1 MWNLFK
7 AELLRFRGWAIALCG
22 VHLLVL
28 GFMTRVVDLAQQPL
42 LVHRSIGGVYVLVGL
57 LLGLYQ
63 MGGYRRP
70 NAWLNLLHRPVPSW
84 KIAGALFGAGTVL
97 LVLAVAL
104 PILAIAG
111 YQETMTARVVDVRH
125 WLLPLAAMLLASC
138 GYLAGGYCM
147 LGGRRYSA
155 CALVLLPLLLVSSA
169 TGAGA
174 LAVQALVMLWLGGM
188 TLAAFKPDLSAPPR
202 SLPATIATALP
213 LQMSLYLLILLLGF
227 GVEMLWIMQG
237 SHPRNRPTPPIGGAI
252 ETERFEDKAL
262 LLAGLANSKRPDAAL
277 LREQVALSETYGI
290 GVQVPRLPLHGELT
304 NVAPMEFDDSE
315 RRVRWV
321 FSHDSM
327 RFDGYSLVDGRSV
340 GSLGVGAAGTAFPT
354 PVLPVGDAPSLPKGS
369 SALIGHRTLYV
380 YDSELGQ
387 VLARAE
393 LPANEVLAG
402 AGLVG
407 DRLGVVSDRALYF
420 FDGRDVIEDD
430 RLLVPRLRVP
440 IPGQYGDLGRLEM
453 IELLD
458 GYLISFAFFVES
470 YRLTGAAPYQR
481 VLRVHDDG
489 RVETAGQRAIAFD
502 NNAFYRYKSW
512 WPSPAMY
519 ALRVSAGSLFADP
532 DPLLTHAPPPIP
544 RSMWR
549 LAGALSLLSLL
560 AAIWLTRNRPLSPI
574 ARAGWIAAC
583 GVIGVPALLS
593 LWLLFPERERL
604 DDLRATHP
612 ADAGPNAGRPDAHAA
627 GAPA

>member
-7 AELLRFRGWAIALCG
+7 AELLRFRGWAIALGG

-28 GFMTRVVDLAQQPL
+28 AFMTRVVDLGQQPL

-70 NAWLNLLHRPVPSW
+70 NAWLNLLHRPVSSG
-84 KIAGALFGAGTVL
+84 KIAAALFGAGMVL

-104 PILAIAG
+104 PILTIAG
-111 YQETMTARVVDVRH
+111 YQEAMTARVVDVRH

-147 LGGRRYSA
+147 LGGRRYSS
-155 CALVLLPLLLVSSA
+155 CALVMLALPLVSTA
-169 TGAGA
+169 TGTAA
-174 LAVQALVMLWLGGM
+174 LAMQALVMLWLACM
-188 TLAAFKPDLSAPPR
+188 VLAAFKPDLSAPPR
-202 SLPATIATALP
+202 SPAATIVAALP

-227 GVEMLWIMQG
+227 GVELLWIMQG

-262 LLAGLANSKRPDAAL
+262 LLAGLANSKRSDAAL

-290 GVQVPRLPLHGELT
+290 GVQVPRLPLHDELT

-327 RFDGYSLVDGRSV
+327 RFEGYSLVNGRGV
-340 GSLGVGAAGTAFPT
+340 GSLGVGAAGAAFPT
-354 PVLPVGDAPSLPKGS
+354 TVLPVGDAPSLPKGS
-369 SALIGHRTLYV
+369 SALIGRRTLYV

-387 VLARAE
+387 VLPRIE
-393 LPANEVLAG
+393 LPANEVVAG
-402 AGLVG
+402 AGQVG
-407 DRLGVVSDRALYF
+407 DRLGVVSDRAVYF
-420 FDGRDVIEDD
+420 FDGRDVIENDH
-430 RLLVPRLRVP
+430 LLVPRLRVP
-440 IPGQYGDLGRLEM
+440 IPGQYGDLGRVEM

-470 YRLTGAAPYQR
+470 YRPTGATPYQH
-481 VLRVHDDG
+481 VLRVHEDG
-489 RVETAGQRAIAFD
+489 RIETAARRAIAYD
-502 NNAFYRYKSW
+502 NNAFYRYESW

-519 ALRVSAGSLFADP
+519 ALRMGAGSLFADP
-532 DPLLTHAPPPIP
+532 DPLLTHATPPIP
-544 RSMWR
+544 RGMWR
-549 LAGALSLLSLL
+549 LAGVLSLLSLL
-560 AAIWLTRNRPLSPI
+560 AAVWLTRNRPLSPT
-574 ARAGWIAAC
+574 ARVGWIAAC
-583 GVIGVPALLS
+583 GLIGVPALLS
-593 LWLLFPERERL
+593 LWLLFPERERVG
-604 DDLRATHP
+604 DLRTTHP
-612 ADAGPNAGRPDAHAA
+612 VDAHTAGPQTATA
-627 GAPA
+627 